1 MKTTAGRFGL
11 NLLVWAGSAMLAAS
25 AVLHFQL
32 WDSEGYRHIP
42 TIGPLFLAQ
51 AIVGVVLAI
60 ATAIFRRLILAAASA
75 GLAIFS
81 IGGLLIAIW
90 FGLFGWQETASAP
103 YVGMAFTI
111 EAIAA
116 VLLGGAAVLMAWSWL
131 SRSRVRSA
139 LRPGRARPLPPTA
152 LFIASS
158 EPIRSVH
165 AAAGSNPRGSG
176 RSRRAK

>member
-1 MKTTAGRFGL
+1 MQTTTGRLGL
-11 NLLVWAGSAMLAAS
+11 NLLIWAGAALLAAS

-32 WDSEGYRHIP
+32 WDSEGYRHIA

-60 ATAIFRRLILAAASA
+60 ATAIFRRLILVAASA
-75 GLAIFS
+75 GLAISS

-90 FGLFGWQETASAP
+90 FGLFGWQETAAAP

-116 VLLGGAAVLMAWSWL
+116 VLLGGATVLMAWSWL
-131 SRSRVRSA
+131 SRAAPVMKPR
-139 LRPGRARPLPPTA
+139 RARPLPPTA
-152 LFIASS
+152 VFIASS
-158 EPIRSVH
+158 EPTRSVH
-165 AAAGSNPRGSG
+165 PAAGSKTGG
-176 RSRRAK
+176 GSRRAR

>member
-1 MKTTAGRFGL
+1 MKTTTGRLGL
-11 NLLVWAGSAMLAAS
+11 NLLIWAGAALLAAS

-51 AIVGVVLAI
+51 AIVGVVLST
-60 ATAIFRRLILAAASA
+60 ATAIFHRLILVAASA
-75 GLAIFS
+75 GLAISS
-81 IGGLLIAIW
+81 IGGLLVAIW

-111 EAIAA
+111 EAISA
-116 VLLGGAAVLMAWSWL
+116 VLLGGATVLMAWSWL
-131 SRSRVRSA
+131 SRMRTAPVMQPR
-139 LRPGRARPLPPTA
+139 RAQPLPPTT

-158 EPIRSVH
+158 EPTRSVH
-165 AAAGSNPRGSG
+165 PAAGSKTVGGS
-176 RSRRAK
+176 SRRTR

>member
-1 MKTTAGRFGL
+1 MKTTTGRLGL
-11 NLLVWAGSAMLAAS
+11 NLLIWAGAALLAAS

-60 ATAIFRRLILAAASA
+60 ATAIFRRLILVAASA
-75 GLAIFS
+75 GLAISS

-116 VLLGGAAVLMAWSWL
+116 ALLGGATVLMAWSWL
-131 SRSRVRSA
+131 SRMSAAPVMKPRRGPAVAADGGVYSLQRANSKRPSR
-139 LRPGRARPLPPTA
+139 GREQPRRQQPEP
-152 LFIASS
+152 AS
-158 EPIRSVH
+158 
-165 AAAGSNPRGSG
+165 
-176 RSRRAK
+176 